1 MTTPSNKTPSAAQGD
16 DAPRRGR
23 RRRLYASEPA
33 TDTPPSPQT
42 TTTDTPAAGT
52 STPDSTAETAASDT
66 ASRDAPA
73 ASGHAPGTDD
83 VPPPPKAD
91 TTGKTSAERA
101 AKSAAQ
107 SPAKPATGAGSETT
121 TDCATDAP
129 DATAAATDATSPDD
143 QPAERI
149 HPLPPPEVLDA
160 ERARPSSE
168 RAVVP
173 RSRCIRSPALR
184 RLKARQAIHDHAL
197 LAGGAMA
204 IPVPLVDLAA
214 EAAIQVRMVHRLT
227 EIYGLDFA
235 EERAKALVAA
245 AIGGFST
252 GLAANGVL
260 RFASYLLN
268 FWTSAAAS
276 AAITY
281 GIGRLFMHHF
291 ERGGRLE
298 DLCPKT
304 AARTLR
310 QEGRSWRGSARART
324 AAASA

>member
-1 MTTPSNKTPSAAQGD
+1 MTTPSNKTPSAAPGD

-33 TDTPPSPQT
+33 EGAT
-42 TTTDTPAAGT
+42 TVPAA
-52 STPDSTAETAASDT
+52 
-66 ASRDAPA
+66 
-73 ASGHAPGTDD
+73 
-83 VPPPPKAD
+83 AD
-91 TTGKTSAERA
+91 
-101 AKSAAQ
+101 SAAD
-107 SPAKPATGAGSETT
+107 SDA
-121 TDCATDAP
+121 CATDAR
-129 DATAAATDATSPDD
+129 ATDACATDACATADSAPLAPSADD
-143 QPAERI
+143 TAAERI
-149 HPLPPPEVLDA
+149 QPLPSPEILDA
-160 ERARPSSE
+160 ERTAPSRPAAP
-168 RAVVP
+168 RAG
-173 RSRCIRSPALR
+173 CIRSPVLR
-184 RLKARQAIHDHAL
+184 RQKARQTIHDHAL

-204 IPVPLVDLAA
+204 IPVPLLDIAA
-214 EAAIQVRMVHRLT
+214 EAAIQVRMVHRLS

-298 DLCPKT
+298 DLHPDT
-304 AARTLR
+304 AARSLR
-310 QEGRSWRGSARART
+310 QHARNWRRSPPAQAQAQAQGANVS
-324 AAASA
+324 S

>member
-1 MTTPSNKTPSAAQGD
+1 MTSSNNKTPAATQGD

-33 TDTPPSPQT
+33 EDT
-42 TTTDTPAAGT
+42 TTVPA
-52 STPDSTAETAASDT
+52 
-66 ASRDAPA
+66 
-73 ASGHAPGTDD
+73 
-83 VPPPPKAD
+83 
-91 TTGKTSAERA
+91 
-101 AKSAAQ
+101 AAQ
-107 SPAKPATGAGSETT
+107 SAADGATNA
-121 TDCATDAP
+121 AT
-129 DATAAATDATSPDD
+129 ATDATSDPATVAASADNT
-143 QPAERI
+143 PAEPIR
-149 HPLPPPEVLDA
+149 PLPSPEILDA
-160 ERARPSSE
+160 ERATPSPERPAAP
-168 RAVVP
+168 RAGYV
-173 RSRCIRSPALR
+173 RSPVLR
-184 RLKARQAIHDHAL
+184 RQKARQTIHDHAL

-204 IPVPLVDLAA
+204 IPVPLLDIAA
-214 EAAIQVRMVHRLT
+214 EAAIQVRMVHRLS

-298 DLCPKT
+298 DLHPDT
-304 AARTLR
+304 AARSLR
-310 QEGRSWRGSARART
+310 QHARNWRGSPPAQAQG
-324 AAASA
+324 ANVSS